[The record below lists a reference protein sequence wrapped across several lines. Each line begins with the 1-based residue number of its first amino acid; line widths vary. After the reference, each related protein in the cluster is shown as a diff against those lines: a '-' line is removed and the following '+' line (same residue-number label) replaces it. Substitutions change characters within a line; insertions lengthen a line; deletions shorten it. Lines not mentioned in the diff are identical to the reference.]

1 MTDASFGD
9 FIQSFQIG
17 NLDIRGRLLRL
28 NTSLSSAIDGHDYPP
43 ALAGLVGETMALTA
57 TLASA
62 LKYDGVFTLQAQG
75 NGPVPLCMAD
85 ITSDGAMRAYARL
98 REGASVDGMEGVSVP
113 QLMGAGH
120 LAFTV
125 DQGADM
131 DRYQGITELAGATMA
146 DCAQNYFRTSEQLET
161 AIAIVSDT
169 ATPGDARAAA
179 LMIQRLPTDGDG
191 IVEEE
196 DWRRAVILM
205 SSITSAELL
214 DASLDATQIL
224 LRLYHEDGIRLLEH
238 RDLHHECRCSGDRV
252 RRTLL
257 SFPRDEIA
265 DMADEGMIT
274 VTCEFCRTD
283 YVYGIAELDALFAQ
297 EGEPS

>member
-1 MTDASFGD
+1 MTDKYFGD
-9 FIQSFQIG
+9 FVQSFQIG
-17 NLDIRGRLLRL
+17 DLDIRGRLVRL
-28 NTSLSSAIDGHDYPP
+28 NKSVSAAIDGHDYAPP
-43 ALAGLVGETMALTA
+43 LAGLVGETMALTA

-75 NGPVPLCMAD
+75 DGPVPLCMAD
-85 ITSDGAMRAYARL
+85 ITSDGAMRAYARV
-98 REGASVDGMEGVSVP
+98 REGASVDGMDGVSIP

-146 DCAQNYFRTSEQLET
+146 ECAQNYFRTSEQLET
-161 AIAIVSDT
+161 AISIVSET
-169 ATPGDARAAA
+169 GTLGDARAAA
-179 LMIQRLPTDGDG
+179 LMIQRLPTAGDG
-191 IVEEE
+191 EVEEE

-205 SSITSAELL
+205 SSITAAELL
-214 DASLDATQIL
+214 DSSLDATQIL
-224 LRLYHEDGIRLLEH
+224 LRLFHEDGIRLMDH
-238 RDLHHECRCSGDRV
+238 RDLRHQCRCSEERV
-252 RRTLL
+252 RRTLV

-265 DMADEGMIT
+265 DMADDGMIT

-283 YVYGIAELDALFAQ
+283 YVYGVADLDALYAQ
-297 EGEPS
+297 EGEMP